1 MMQKSIF
8 YTFLIGLF
16 IFSACNAPKK
26 LAGDSA
32 NQKDMGQTPT
42 ITDTKWQLVEIDGKT
57 VPDSINGK
65 VPFLKLLKSDM
76 RYSGTAGCN
85 GIGGEFKLSDNHSI
99 KFSRGMSTMMACKN
113 MEYEKSFNQMLE
125 VADNYKQQGNTLS
138 FYQGK
143 DKLLARFEAT
153 TAGDQAS
160 ILNGS
165 WELNYIT
172 GPRITFDGLYPD
184 KKPTIT
190 FNLTDHKAS
199 GNSSC
204 NNYNMA
210 FTLDGNQI
218 HFDDPVSTRMACQG
232 AGEPT
237 YFKTLKTV
245 DRYSVT
251 DDNTLNLIMGDMAV
265 MRFTR
270 K

>member
-1 MMQKSIF
+1 MQKSIF
-8 YTFLIGLF
+8 YTLIMGLF
-16 IFSACNAPKK
+16 VFGACHTSKK
-26 LAGDSA
+26 LASDSA
-32 NQKDMGQTPT
+32 NQTDMGQIPT
-42 ITDTKWQLVEIDGKT
+42 ITDTKWQLVEINGKS
-57 VPDSINGK
+57 VPDTINGK
-65 VPFLKLLKSDM
+65 LPFLQLSKDKM
-76 RYSGTAGCN
+76 RYTGTAGCN
-85 GIGGEFKLSDNHSI
+85 GIGGEFKLSDDHTI
-99 KFSRGMSTMMACKN
+99 KFSRGMSTMMACQH

-138 FYQGK
+138 FFQGNK
-143 DKLLARFEAT
+143 ELAKFEAV
-153 TAGDQAS
+153 QADDMAS
-160 ILNGS
+160 TLNGT

-172 GPRITFDGLYPD
+172 GPRITFAGLYPD

-190 FNLTDHKAS
+190 FNLKDHKAS

-245 DRYSVT
+245 DHYSVT
-251 DDNTLNLIMGDMAV
+251 DGNTLNLIMGDIAV
-265 MRFTR
+265 MRFER
-270 K
+270 KD